1 MNHGSTTL
9 PGRVSRRRSSAK
21 ARAIAAASGLFAE
34 RGFEE
39 TPMALVAEQADVSV
53 GTLYNLFANKDALFR
68 ELIHGKAL
76 LVRERLSR
84 ALESSAGSALAAVD
98 AFLAE
103 IQSVYRTEAPYIRIY
118 FHVHDHAHLSF
129 RASLSEDTRHVY
141 DETRAQLTGVLE
153 RGQSVGEFPLAAPA
167 AHAAVAITA
176 VAGELFFLSVADPNQ
191 HDESALLEEV
201 RRIVHTGILGLGC
214 AATERRNPNT
224 SQEHSR

>member
-1 MNHGSTTL
+1 MNQGSIAPL
-9 PGRVSRRRSSAK
+9 GRVNRRRSSAK
-21 ARAIAAASGLFAE
+21 ARVIDAASGLFAE

-68 ELIHGKAL
+68 ELIHGKAV

-84 ALESSAGSALAAVD
+84 ALGSSAGSALAAVD

-129 RASLSEDTRHVY
+129 RTSLSEDTRHVY
-141 DETRAQLTGVLE
+141 DETRTQLTGVLE
-153 RGQSVGEFPLAAPA
+153 RGQSVGEFPLSAPA

-176 VAGELFFLSVADPNQ
+176 VAGELFFLSVAAPSQ
-191 HDESALLEEV
+191 HDESALLDEV
-201 RRIVHTGILGLGC
+201 RRIVHTGVLGLSYSV
-214 AATERRNPNT
+214 AERRNPNET
-224 SQEHSR
+224 QEHSR